1 MIRIGGCNSNQADR
15 ERSMPFCHSEEISNR
30 KLICVRFNNHMN
42 RIVPL
47 IANRN
52 VKGKIDYI
60 GKSEQ
65 RSWQAD

>member
-1 MIRIGGCNSNQADR
+1 
-15 ERSMPFCHSEEISNR
+15 MPFCHSKEISNR
-30 KLICVRFNNHMN
+30 KLICVGFNNYMN

-60 GKSEQ
+60 GKSEK
-65 RSWQAD
+65 RGWQAS